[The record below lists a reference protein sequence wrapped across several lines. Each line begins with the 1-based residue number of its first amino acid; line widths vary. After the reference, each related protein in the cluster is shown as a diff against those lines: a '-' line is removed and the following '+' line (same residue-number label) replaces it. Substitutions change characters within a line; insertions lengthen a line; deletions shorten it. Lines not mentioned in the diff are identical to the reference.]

1 MSSISR
7 SFVGERACVISRAE
21 GLNQALPIA
30 WTGRLK
36 VRVWSLEALESSS
49 LLNPKPFDPN
59 ALTLPSTKSAK
70 NTGE

>member
-59 ALTLPSTKSAK
+59 LSERQIRKRPWPSF
-70 NTGE
+70 